1 MSQLHS
7 KYEALAIA
15 YLTGQATPEEVAE
28 YQRLYKTDAGFKEI
42 VDDVELWLA
51 PLNENIE
58 DRMPPEGLLDDI
70 MSEIANSEAPENFKN
85 KMGNSE
91 AGPLP
96 VNDRDRTPANDN
108 PSGKWRML
116 AIASSFIAVLA
127 IGSHFIEPNTNLD
140 APLSDS
146 ETFMALLSDSTQP
159 ELMAIVYEPKTGKV
173 VARLSNIKVPEDGD
187 LQLWLIREGEPAPV
201 SLGIL
206 NRVDEAD
213 RIELMAPLSLQTGTD
228 TLAISLEELGGSKS
242 AGPEGP
248 VLYTGRVSAL

>member
-1 MSQLHS
+1 MSQRHS

-15 YLTGQATPEEVAE
+15 YLTGQAPPEEVAE

-51 PLNENIE
+51 PLNENVE

-70 MSEIANSEAPENFKN
+70 MSEIAKSEAPENSRNEVVK
-85 KMGNSE
+85 SE
-91 AGPLP
+91 VGPLP
-96 VNDRDRTPANDN
+96 VNDRNRIPANDN

-116 AIASSFIAVLA
+116 AIASSFVAVLA
-127 IGSHFIEPNTNLD
+127 IGSHFIEPNTDFD
-140 APLSDS
+140 APLTES
-146 ETFMALLSDSTQP
+146 ETFMALLSDSTEP

-173 VARLSNIKVPEDGD
+173 VARLSNITVPADGD

-201 SLGIL
+201 SLGVL
-206 NRVDEAD
+206 KRADSVDRV
-213 RIELMAPLSLQTGTD
+213 ELLAPLALQTGTD
-228 TLAISLEELGGSKS
+228 TLAISLEDIGGSKS

-248 VLYTGRVSAL
+248 VLYTGKVSAL